1 MDMHQPTIVA
11 TFVTTLV
18 LALAPAVRA
27 GEPWHHRSGFSASVP
42 SGWTRDFVDT
52 NVECFRGPGG
62 ARACLTINSTGG
74 REPRAI
80 LDNLISYIRCDA
92 RTDHPLEGDPAG
104 GARIG
109 RSCRFTAGEQAKW
122 GSWWVFA
129 VASKNVYLYVD
140 VEGVGDGASYQATVS
155 DIVNSIRFNA
165 P

>member
-1 MDMHQPTIVA
+1 MRKSATAA
-11 TFVTTLV
+11 TFVTALV
-18 LALAPAVRA
+18 LAVAPAVRA

-52 NVECFRGPGG
+52 NAECFRSPSGP
-62 ARACLTINSTGG
+62 RACLTISSIAG

-104 GARIG
+104 GTRIG
-109 RSCRFTAGEQAKW
+109 RSCRFTAGEHAKW
-122 GSWWVFA
+122 GTWWVFA
-129 VASKNVYLYVD
+129 VASQNVYLYVE
-140 VEGVGDGASYQATVS
+140 VVGEGDGSSYQPAVT